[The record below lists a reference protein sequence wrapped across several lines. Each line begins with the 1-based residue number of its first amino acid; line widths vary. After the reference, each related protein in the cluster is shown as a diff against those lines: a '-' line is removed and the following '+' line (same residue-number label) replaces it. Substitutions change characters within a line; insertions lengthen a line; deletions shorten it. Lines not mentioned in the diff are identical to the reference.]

1 MDQNTAMQNE
11 ENCIK
16 TSILLFPTFRANQ
29 FPIFIATDPKACKFS
44 VPLLPLMHFML
55 HAEIDNSKRPQQKAF
70 LRPRELKSERNLSFK
85 KISNHQK

>member
-11 ENCIK
+11 ANCIK

-44 VPLLPLMHFML
+44 VLLLPLMHFML
-55 HAEIDNSKRPQQKAF
+55 HVEIDNLKRPQQKAF
-70 LRPRELKSERNLSFK
+70 EKNQNLSV
-85 KISNHQK
+85 I